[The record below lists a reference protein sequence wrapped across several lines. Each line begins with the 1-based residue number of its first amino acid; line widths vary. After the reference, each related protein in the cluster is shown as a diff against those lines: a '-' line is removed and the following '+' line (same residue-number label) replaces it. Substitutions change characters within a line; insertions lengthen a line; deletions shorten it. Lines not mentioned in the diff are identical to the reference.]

1 MALKPCRECK
11 KKVSTEALTCPICGV
26 PNPTSQSK
34 FKNTKFKGAIEV
46 KNNKTTSS
54 LGIETLGGVF
64 SNVIK
69 KGSSLPI
76 SKTKVYSTAEDNQP
90 TVLLTIL
97 TGNSEIAS
105 NNKFLADVELVDIKL
120 APRGV
125 PEILVN
131 FFIDKDGSISISAV
145 DGKTKKGQ
153 KIKIKKGGKIASSSV
168 SDLEI
173 PTTEDSYLKTPIAE
187 DKEVSKSTTS
197 WERFMDGTLDLKTA
211 FWGYGFFGSIVI
223 GVVCGFLA
231 EAVGSFFII
240 VYIITVVV
248 LILGLW
254 QCASNYKKQ
263 MAQKKESELWGV
275 LTHIYCV
282 VAALGLANFIKD
294 FI

>member
-1 MALKPCRECK
+1 M
-11 KKVSTEALTCPICGV
+11 
-26 PNPTSQSK
+26 
-34 FKNTKFKGAIEV
+34 
-46 KNNKTTSS
+46 
-54 LGIETLGGVF
+54 
-64 SNVIK
+64 
-69 KGSSLPI
+69 
-76 SKTKVYSTAEDNQP
+76 YSTAEDNQP